1 MKLKYLLYGFTTFQS
16 MIMIGFLGTAYKTL
30 ETPMSLLLLVLIIF
44 ALLLGC
50 YEWYLRQSKV
60 NLPLNNAQILASF
73 TSSLIVI
80 AFILLA
86 VFVGVYIV

>member
-16 MIMIGFLGTAYKTL
+16 ITLLGFLGSSYTTL
-30 ETPMSLLLLVLIIF
+30 EFPMMILLLILVIF
-44 ALLLGC
+44 ALLLGA
-50 YEWYLRQSKV
+50 YEWYQRQSKV

-73 TSSLIVI
+73 TSSFIVI

-86 VFVGVYIV
+86 VFVGVYIA